1 MGEVSIEKKGGKRKG
16 KVEWILDSQFE
27 ITEIV
32 MLRAEIEN
40 IV

>member
-1 MGEVSIEKKGGKRKG
+1 MGEVSIEKKGGKRMG
-16 KVEWILDSQFE
+16 KVGWILDSQFE